1 MRHRG
6 WRKLV
11 GDAIGRYIKV
21 RELIPLDDGDC
32 RQCTVDYHITISAN
46 LRDKARFAKRF
57 AILFMRHLYVTNPSI
72 SYISYECLVRKVR
85 TLMYLLE
92 RYSFVRLRVLIVGSQ
107 ACTKCEQDALGI
119 V

>member
-1 MRHRG
+1 MMVIVG
-6 WRKLV
+6 SAQSIMESYYDIRK
-11 GDAIGRYIKV
+11 
-21 RELIPLDDGDC
+21 
-32 RQCTVDYHITISAN
+32 